1 MKPKIKETAFGSITV
16 GKKIY
21 RHDIVIGLDGK
32 VRKRRKKLSKRLFG
46 TSHKISLDEIQDVF
60 ESGASYLIIGTG
72 HYDRVRLSEEAE
84 AYLATRDCEVIF
96 TSTPEALEKWNKAM
110 AQHRAVGLFHVTC

>member
-1 MKPKIKETAFGSITV
+1 VKPTIKESAFGSITV
-16 GKKIY
+16 GKMTY

-72 HYDRVRLSEEAE
+72 HYDRARLSAEAE
-84 AYLATRDCEVIF
+84 SFLAARHCEVVL
-96 TSTPEALEKWNKAM
+96 SATPKALKKWNKAKT
-110 AQHRAVGLFHVTC
+110 QHRAVGLFHVTC